1 MPLITL
7 APAAF
12 VAGILMFLAPCT
24 LPLIPAY
31 LVFIAGTSESDIA
44 KADIPRATIR
54 RRILQNA
61 IAFILGFSVIF
72 ILLGVFS
79 SFIGSLLGVWRYTL
93 GVQVAGL
100 LLILFGIMMLGLRVP
115 LLAGEW
121 HLRMPRFLQ
130 LGKPE
135 SAFLLGSLFALGW
148 SPCIGPVL
156 GSILFLAATTD
167 TALQGA
173 VLLGIFSL
181 GLATPFFISALL
193 IDRVGRSIEKLT
205 RISSALYMVGGTLLI
220 VLGVAMLTGT
230 IGLLFE
236 PLSGILSV

>member
-1 MPLITL
+1 MSLIAL

-12 VAGILMFLAPCT
+12 IAGFLMFLAPCT

-31 LVFIAGTSESDIA
+31 LVFIAGTSESDIT
-44 KADIPRATIR
+44 KAGMSRVIVR

-61 IAFILGFSVIF
+61 LAFIFGFSVIF
-72 ILLGVFS
+72 VLLGIFS
-79 SFIGSLLGVWRYTL
+79 SFIGSMLGVWRYTL
-93 GVQVAGL
+93 GVRVAGL
-100 LLILFGIMMLGLRVP
+100 LLILFGVMMLGLRVP

-156 GSILFLAATTD
+156 GSILFLAATTN

-193 IDRVGRSIEKLT
+193 IDRVGRSIESLT
-205 RISSALYMVGGTLLI
+205 RISSALYMIGGILLV
-220 VLGVAMLTGT
+220 VLGIAMFTGT

-236 PLSGILSV
+236 PISGILFT